1 MPPES
6 KNKFGLKP
14 ARVTCA
20 KVAIKNHFNKTIK
33 FHACLYYYV
42 LFLQEFFRSAYINP
56 YLAALLAS
64 KKQVPAANLNF
75 DKFSQEYCFIEKKH
89 YFCSPNVYRNIFA
102 RMAESVDALVSNTNG
117 RKAVPVRPRLRVL
130 VKEAIV

>member
-6 KNKFGLKP
+6 KNTFGLQP

-42 LFLQEFFRSAYINP
+42 LFLHEFFWSAYINP
-56 YLAALLAS
+56 YLTALLAS
-64 KKQVPAANLNF
+64 KKQVPAANLNLINF
-75 DKFSQEYCFIEKKH
+75 LKNIVLSKKSIT
-89 YFCSPNVYRNIFA
+89 FAVLMFTVTFLPGWRN
-102 RMAESVDALVSNTNG
+102 R
-117 RKAVPVRPRLRVL
+117 
-130 VKEAIV
+130 